1 MGHFPSARLPPLAWG
16 LCCRFLPRH
25 RFPGGERVR
34 VQIALPGDLSRS
46 RAPYFVIQL
55 VINFL
60 RAAVGTLLIGYV
72 ALAGTLVYHSCK
84 DVRLR
89 WSQRPGR
96 PTTNIRLQVSYR
108 LSTATSSDRGHLA
121 PPPPY
126 TIHFMSQPS
135 ALLHSFDEEAQKPHT
150 VYTPPP
156 THPHT
161 DARPSRDRLNLTIRT
176 DMDTQRA
183 GDLIL
188 GPMGVG
194 PSGIRSLERGGDTEM
209 NSLGGSIKGEA
220 DRRFVVES
228 SPKKHVRI
236 GRGRDLA

>member
-1 MGHFPSARLPPLAWG
+1 MGHLPSARLPPLAWG
-16 LCCRFLPRH
+16 LCYRFLPHH

-34 VQIALPGDLSRS
+34 VQTGLPGDLSHS
-46 RAPYFVIQL
+46 LAPYFVIQL

-60 RAAVGTLLIGYV
+60 RAAVVTLLIGYV
-72 ALAGTLVYHSCK
+72 ALVGTLVYHSCK
-84 DVRLR
+84 AVRLR
-89 WSQRPGR
+89 WCQRPGR
-96 PTTNIRLQVSYR
+96 PTTNIRLQVPCR
-108 LSTATSSDRGHLA
+108 PSTATSNDRGHLA
-121 PPPPY
+121 PPPY
-126 TIHFMSQPS
+126 TVHFMSQPS
-135 ALLHSFDEEAQKPHT
+135 ALLHSFNEEAQKPPT
-150 VYTPPP
+150 VHAPSP
-156 THPHT
+156 THPHI

-176 DMDTQRA
+176 DGDTQRA

-188 GPMGVG
+188 GPIGVG

-220 DRRFVVES
+220 DRRFAVES